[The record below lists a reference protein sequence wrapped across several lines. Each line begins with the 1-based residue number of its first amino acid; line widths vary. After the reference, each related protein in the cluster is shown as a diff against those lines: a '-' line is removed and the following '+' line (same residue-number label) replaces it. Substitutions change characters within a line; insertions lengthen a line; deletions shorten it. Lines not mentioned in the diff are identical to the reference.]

1 MAKPRRRISLLIVD
15 DVADTRSN
23 LAKLLQFEEDMQVVG
38 SEGSGKEGIARA
50 RELRPDVILMDI
62 NLPDIDGIRATEI
75 ITRELPGTGVIML
88 SIQGDTDYLRRAM
101 QAGARQFLVKP
112 FSGDELMT
120 VIRQVDALE
129 AGRRDQPATPVRP
142 ASPPVG
148 RSDGCKTLAVFSPK
162 GGVGCS
168 TVAVNLA
175 VALKQST
182 GKRVAL
188 VDGSLR
194 FGDVALMLNL
204 HDGKTIADLVPLI
217 DQLDEDLLRGIMTT
231 HSSGVQVL
239 TAPPRPEMAE
249 LVTADATRRI
259 LAMLKT
265 CFDFVIVDTWGSFED
280 TVLAILDTADQ
291 ILLVITMEMPCIK
304 DARLF
309 LEVAEALKYPKEKI
323 LLVVNRFD
331 AGQTISIQDVER
343 SVRHRVD
350 WKISSGGHLVAQAIN
365 QGVPFVIANREA
377 PVARSMRV
385 MADEI
390 GRAAEPETADGVPEA
405 SATPPAR
412 PLLAGSRRLSFLGRR
427 G

>member
-1 MAKPRRRISLLIVD
+1 MAQPGRRISLLIVD

-23 LAKLLQFEEDMQVVG
+23 LAKLLQFEKDMQVIG
-38 SEGSGKEGIARA
+38 SVGSGKEGITRA

-62 NLPDIDGIRATEI
+62 NLPDIDGISATEI
-75 ITRELPGTGVIML
+75 ITRELPGTGVVML

-112 FSGDELMT
+112 FSGDELMA

-129 AGRRDQPATPVRP
+129 AGRRNQPATPTQVLPLP
-142 ASPPVG
+142 AG

-168 TVAVNLA
+168 TIAVNLA
-175 VALKQST
+175 VTLKQST

-239 TAPPRPEMAE
+239 AAPPRPEMAE
-249 LVTADATRRI
+249 LITPDATRRI
-259 LAMLKT
+259 LTMLKS
-265 CFDFVIVDTWGSFED
+265 CFEYVIVDTWGSFEE

-309 LEVAEALKYPKEKI
+309 LEVAEALKYPKEKVQ
-323 LLVVNRFD
+323 LVVNRFD

-365 QGVPFVIANREA
+365 QGVPFVISNREA
-377 PVARSMRV
+377 PVARSLRA
-385 MADEI
+385 MAEGI
-390 GRAAEPETADGVPEA
+390 GRVAEPVTATGPTEV
-405 SATPPAR
+405 SAAPVAR
-412 PLLAGSRRLSFLGRR
+412 PLLPSGKRLSFLGRR